1 MNRDNQEWM
10 KKTLAVLAV
19 LIIAVLV
26 CHIVSVVSF
35 NQHEYVVQGADD
47 ASTSYLSINNRE
59 DSTSTWVKRDFDLY
73 GKTVDLLA
81 QTFDATLYNR
91 SSYEISEW
99 MLRIDIKDDCF
110 INNAWCGTMEI
121 HQYTGTDK
129 EQVQTLDLRA
139 YDRKEVKLDY
149 LYDGDLLIP
158 LVKGD
163 YLIYYPSL
171 KDSEFPIKGNS
182 ELTMGMIFY
191 YEDTI
196 DLSGYEITYRY
207 HEKFTDGWGFYAVI
221 VLLVLWSI
229 GFTAQAVSSVS
240 YKRAWQEMENRK
252 SGISYMSDIYENIYI
267 IDLENDEMTPLHSA
281 TESERIMM
289 RNAGA
294 REHLLNM
301 LEQDATEPYKRH
313 IRKFADLKTLDKRL
327 DKKSIAC
334 EYQSNANGWCQAR
347 FFSMDREPGKPLVRT
362 IFTIQ
367 IINEEKLEMERI
379 EESMQ
384 ESLPVEALKAA
395 KSEYSFPKLANNIE
409 TYASNAVSGTAIAFE
424 SDISPKVPKLL
435 YGEPDRI
442 RRVTEFLISNLLYH
456 RKEGTV
462 KLSVFAKTTGDQVHL
477 LVSVKGMGGGDSF
490 DENAPGYGLA
500 EELLAAM
507 DSELHLLKE
516 AGGLEAYYEIEQK
529 ISGDAGNGE

>member
-10 KKTLAVLAV
+10 KKMLAVLAV

-47 ASTSYLSINNRE
+47 ASPSYLSINNRE

-121 HQYTGTDK
+121 HQYTGTER
-129 EQVQTLDLRA
+129 EQVQTLDLRN
-139 YDRKEVKLDY
+139 YDREEVRLDY

-207 HEKFTDGWGFYAVI
+207 HEKFTDGWGF
-221 VLLVLWSI
+221 
-229 GFTAQAVSSVS
+229 
-240 YKRAWQEMENRK
+240 
-252 SGISYMSDIYENIYI
+252 
-267 IDLENDEMTPLHSA
+267 
-281 TESERIMM
+281 
-289 RNAGA
+289 
-294 REHLLNM
+294 
-301 LEQDATEPYKRH
+301 
-313 IRKFADLKTLDKRL
+313 
-327 DKKSIAC
+327 
-334 EYQSNANGWCQAR
+334 
-347 FFSMDREPGKPLVRT
+347 
-362 IFTIQ
+362 
-367 IINEEKLEMERI
+367 
-379 EESMQ
+379 
-384 ESLPVEALKAA
+384 
-395 KSEYSFPKLANNIE
+395 
-409 TYASNAVSGTAIAFE
+409 
-424 SDISPKVPKLL
+424 
-435 YGEPDRI
+435 
-442 RRVTEFLISNLLYH
+442 
-456 RKEGTV
+456 
-462 KLSVFAKTTGDQVHL
+462 
-477 LVSVKGMGGGDSF
+477 
-490 DENAPGYGLA
+490 
-500 EELLAAM
+500 
-507 DSELHLLKE
+507 
-516 AGGLEAYYEIEQK
+516 
-529 ISGDAGNGE
+529 